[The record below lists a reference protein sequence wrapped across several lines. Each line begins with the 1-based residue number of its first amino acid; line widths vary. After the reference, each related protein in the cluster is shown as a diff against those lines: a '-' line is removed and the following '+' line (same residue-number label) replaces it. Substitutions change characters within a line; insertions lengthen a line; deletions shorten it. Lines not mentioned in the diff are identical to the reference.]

1 MKRSLLIVGAAIF
14 FITHS
19 TNLQVPLY
27 GTYAESAGYG
37 SGVSAVAFATYIAGL
52 LPTLILLG
60 GISDRVGQK
69 KTILASLLLATVAT
83 FLVIAYPSIYALF
96 VTRVLQG
103 IAVGLITGTGTA
115 YLSALMPQ
123 KSTSVAAIVSLTNAL
138 GFSSGALFT
147 NGVLLFQD
155 SLVPV
160 SYWAI
165 FFLLLGCIGLSIQ
178 LPEQA
183 TSKDKLVRLPSFP
196 KGSISVG
203 IAIALA
209 WSLAGIVG
217 IILPEQLQQYG
228 LPNWSGAM
236 LFIFVISGVLLQSLA
251 RKLKARSSLQLGSIL
266 LVVGYLTFTCGAW
279 LNVLVLVIAGVA
291 IAGTACYGFTYLGG
305 LAQVVKIAG
314 SQSARVTSGYFVCAY
329 LGYGL
334 PVVAINFLSEKL
346 GVINTLFGFGAILT
360 ISNILLILNYQNE
373 KYSPSQKK
381 EMFYSDSQ
389 ISEIH

>member
-1 MKRSLLIVGAAIF
+1 MKRSALIVSTAIF
-14 FITHS
+14 LIAHS
-19 TNLQVPLY
+19 ANLQVPLY
-27 GTYAESAGYG
+27 GTYAQLAGYG
-37 SGVSAVAFATYIAGL
+37 SGVSAVAFATYTTGL

-60 GISDRVGQK
+60 GISARLGRK
-69 KTILASLLLATVAT
+69 KTILASLLLATLAT
-83 FLVIAYPSIYALF
+83 FLVVPYPNIYALF

-103 IAVGLITGTGTA
+103 IAIGLMMGTGTA

-123 KSTSVAAIVSLTNAL
+123 KSTAVAAIVSLTTAL

-147 NGVLLFQD
+147 NTVLLYQD
-155 SLVPV
+155 SLVPI
-160 SYWAI
+160 SYWVI
-165 FFLLLGCIGLSIQ
+165 FFLLLGSIGLSIQ
-178 LPEQA
+178 LPEQP
-183 TSKDKLVRLPSFP
+183 TFKEKLIRLPSFP
-196 KGSISVG
+196 KGTVSVG

-236 LFIFVISGVLLQSLA
+236 LFIFVISGVLIQSLA
-251 RKLKARSSLQLGSIL
+251 RKLEARRSLQLGSIL
-266 LVVGYLTFTCGAW
+266 LVIGYLTFTCGAW
-279 LNVLVLVIAGVA
+279 LNIFGLVIAGVA

-334 PVVAINFLSEKL
+334 PVIAIGFLAENL
-346 GVINTLFGFGAILT
+346 GTIYTLFSFGAILT
-360 ISNILLILNYQNE
+360 ISNILLFT
-373 KYSPSQKK
+373 K
-381 EMFYSDSQ
+381 
-389 ISEIH
+389 H